1 MRKLFINLAFVVVL
15 VSMLTIAYSCNSS
28 SDPVVVKN
36 VISGRISF
44 VNVDTAV
51 LNTLKKDTASYFAVS
66 IFGNWPP
73 TGNATASEKI
83 ILKQES
89 GKWVADYSLTAPGDG
104 QYVVTSSWIKV
115 PYAVGNSVF
124 GLGTYHSDTS
134 HLASEVYS
142 TTGKR
147 ATITSGQSIANIN
160 FMSWADTAK
169 SKRIYKF

>member
-1 MRKLFINLAFVVVL
+1 
-15 VSMLTIAYSCNSS
+15 MLTIAYSC
-28 SDPVVVKN
+28 SDNTVTPVATTN

-44 VNVDTAV
+44 VNVDTAII
-51 LNTLKKDTASYFAVS
+51 NTLKKDTLSYFAVS
-66 IFGNWPP
+66 LFANWPP
-73 TGNATASEKI
+73 MGNATASQKI
-83 ILKQES
+83 TLKQES
-89 GKWVADYSLTAPGDG
+89 GNWVSDYSITAPNDG

-134 HLASEVYS
+134 HLASEIYS

-147 ATITSGQSIANIN
+147 ATITNGQSVSNIN